1 MQYAAAFVIIG
12 LVILIHEAGHFL
24 AARITGI
31 PVKIFSVG
39 FGPRLFSR
47 SMGGTEFRISLF
59 PVGGYLL
66 PDIEDEKDYFA
77 IPILKRIVFAAGG
90 PVINILAAVLLLG
103 VVRAAQGAGPLGAAA
118 EGIADAARTLA
129 AMAASIP
136 RIVGSPE
143 SLSGVVGIVAQ
154 GGDFIAGGLLRAL
167 RFSALIS
174 LNLALINLL
183 PFPVFD
189 GGKMLLCAAEG
200 LHPALRRLH
209 VPLSIAGWV
218 LVLFLMV
225 YVTVVD
231 IGRII

>member
-24 AARITGI
+24 AARIAGI

-39 FGPRLFSR
+39 FGPKLFSR
-47 SMGGTEFRISLF
+47 SRGGTEFRISVF

-77 IPILKRIVFAAGG
+77 LPIMKRIVFSAGG
-90 PVINILAAVLLLG
+90 PAANIVAAILLLAA
-103 VVRAAQGAGPLGAAA
+103 VRAAQGGGAF
-118 EGIADAARTLA
+118 DAAGGGIVDAMRALA

-136 RIVGSPE
+136 RIFGSPE

-154 GGDFIAGGLLRAL
+154 GGAFIAGDLLRAL

-174 LNLALINLL
+174 LNLALINML

-200 LHPALRRLH
+200 LHPVLRRLH
-209 VPLSIAGWV
+209 LPLSVAGWV
-218 LVLFLMV
+218 LILFLMV
-225 YVTVVD
+225 YVTVID